1 MSSRKVRTL
10 PGRRVR
16 PISRQAI
23 FNPSKGLN
31 NYGAPNLIDNKE
43 WADLLN
49 IQFDESGIVRK
60 RMGFE
65 NYSASL
71 TSAQGLGTL
80 NTQSVNQVCTIDGTS
95 FKYSTGSSW
104 TTSSSISFTASKE
117 VTMTQCRDNL
127 YIWNGTD
134 GGAKWTGTTLTRPG
148 TMPRAKFSVWYNS
161 YQICSGVDTQPHR
174 VYFSR
179 LQDESV
185 FTNLS
190 TFTTLNDSTQVP
202 GATVFNNASNDAQFI
217 DVNPG
222 DGDKVT
228 GLGIFSNI
236 LIIFKERSIF
246 QFTIADNG
254 TLAIPDLLPITKAA
268 GCVSHKSIVPVEN
281 DLYFLSREGVRV
293 IGNEAN
299 YFNAIRTNILS
310 RPIQPTIDAMKASAY
325 EQANA
330 IYFDNEYIITIP
342 DSAGTINK
350 TIVYNR
356 EFKAWSIW
364 DNINSDTFTVFK
376 DTNSNYNL
384 LFLPTTGTQTYK
396 FTPGVYSDAGQPINS
411 YILSKVFDFGNPD
424 ITKYFVDLGLM
435 FRTISGTVNIE
446 VYTEGNVLLG
456 GTAGIGGN
464 PVTDGM
470 GISMLGYTIL
480 GLGGGTSGTGSSF
493 ADEVRRVV
501 LNTNSTS
508 IRFKIS
514 NNTNNE
520 NFVLLGYIHAFYP
533 YGHYLFDSS
542 NKIYL

>member
-1 MSSRKVRTL
+1 MSSRKVRNL

-16 PISRQAI
+16 PISRQAV
-23 FNPSKGLN
+23 FNPAKGVN
-31 NYGAPNLIDNKE
+31 NYGAPNLIDNRE

-49 IQFDESGIVRK
+49 IQFDESGVVRK
-60 RMGFE
+60 RMG
-65 NYSASL
+65 YSSYSSAL
-71 TSAQGLGTL
+71 TAANGIGTL
-80 NTQSVNQVCTIDGTS
+80 NTTTLSQICTIDNGS
-95 FKYSTGSSW
+95 FKFSTGTSW
-104 TTSSSISFTASKE
+104 TTSSSISFSAAKQ
-117 VTMTQCRDNL
+117 VTMTQCRDSL
-127 YIWNGTD
+127 YIWNGTE

-185 FTNLS
+185 FTNNFS
-190 TFTTLNDSTQVP
+190 HTTLNDSTQVP
-202 GATVFNNASNDAQFI
+202 GATVFNNTSNDAQFI

-222 DGDKVT
+222 DGDRVT

-236 LIIFKERSIF
+236 LIIFKERSIY
-246 QFTIADNG
+246 QFTIAASG
-254 TLAIPDLLPITKAA
+254 TLSIPDLLPITRAA

-310 RPIQPTIDAMKASAY
+310 RPIQPLIDAMKTS
-325 EQANA
+325 ELEKANA

-342 DSAGTINK
+342 DSSGTINK

-364 DNINSDTFTVFK
+364 SNINSDTLAVFK
-376 DTNSNYNL
+376 DSSSNYNL
-384 LFLPTTGTQTYK
+384 LFLPTTGTQVFK
-396 FTPGVYSDAGQPINS
+396 FTPGVYSDNNQPISS

-435 FRTISGTVNIE
+435 FRTISGAVDIE
-446 VYTEGNVLLG
+446 VYTEGNVLFG

-470 GISMLGYTIL
+470 GMTMLGYTIL
-480 GLGGGTSGTGSSF
+480 GEGGGTSNTVSAF

-501 LNTNSTS
+501 INTNSTS

-514 NNTNNE
+514 NSNNNE

-533 YGHYLFDSS
+533 YGHFLFDST

>member
-1 MSSRKVRTL
+1 MSSRKVRQL
-10 PGRRVR
+10 PSRRVR
-16 PISRQAI
+16 PISRQAV
-23 FNPSKGLN
+23 FNPAKGIN
-31 NYGAPNLIDNKE
+31 SYGAPNLIDNKE

-60 RMGFE
+60 RMGFDT
-65 NYSASL
+65 YSSTL
-71 TSAQGLGTL
+71 TAAQGLGTL
-80 NTQSVNQVCTIDGTS
+80 NTPTLNQIATIDGTT
-95 FKYSTGSSW
+95 FKYSTGTSW
-104 TTSSSISFTASKE
+104 TTVSTISFTAAKE
-117 VTMTQCRDNL
+117 VCMTQARNNL
-127 YIWNGTD
+127 YLWNGTD
-134 GGAKWTGTTLTRPG
+134 GGAKWDGTTLSRPG
-148 TMPRAKFSVWYNS
+148 TMPRAKFSIWYNS
-161 YQICSGVDTQPHR
+161 YQIASGVDTQPHR

-179 LQDESV
+179 LSDESI
-185 FTNLS
+185 FTNA
-190 TFTTLNDSTQVP
+190 TTHTTLNNATEVP
-202 GATVFNNASNDAQFI
+202 GATVFNAPNDAQFI

-228 GLGIFSNI
+228 GLGVFSNI
-236 LIIFKERSIF
+236 LIIFKERSIY
-246 QFTIADNG
+246 QFSIADNG

-310 RPIQPTIDAMKASAY
+310 RPIQPTIDAMKASSF
-325 EQANA
+325 EQANGV
-330 IYFDNEYIITIP
+330 YYDNEYILTIP
-342 DSAGTINK
+342 DSAGIIDT

-376 DTNSNYNL
+376 DANSNYNL
-384 LFLPTTGTQTYK
+384 LFLPTNGTQVYY
-396 FTPGVYSDAGQPINS
+396 FTPGIYSDDGAAINS

-424 ITKYFVDLGLM
+424 ITKFFVDLGLM
-435 FRTISGTVNIE
+435 FRTISGEIDIE
-446 VYTEGNVLLG
+446 VYTEGNVLFG
-456 GTAGIGGN
+456 GSVGLAGN
-464 PVTDGM
+464 PISDGM
-470 GISMLGYTIL
+470 GLTMLGYTVL
-480 GLGGGTSGTGSSF
+480 GEGGGTSGTGEAF

-501 LNTNSTS
+501 INTNSTS

-514 NNTNNE
+514 NNRNNE

-542 NKIYL
+542 KKIYL